1 MVLEKHSSA
10 SNHTSHTNNLEPPT
24 PTDLNNDK
32 HRTNTTNTTTSNSVM
47 GQNST
52 TSAQPSVSSDFVF
65 DESLFTAAFKLFDE
79 KKIGRIYKSDLIKV
93 LRAAGHNP
101 SEKEIEEIHQSHHIK
116 EGDMIQLEK
125 VNKYLNTN
133 QQQQQQQQQGSHVLC
148 VSQNV
153 PTFKLDTIR
162 GIATW
167 QFLSQIPKIEY
178 HKFRKIFFYFNLI
191 SIIAIIKGTN
201 ITKSEFFFFVPLTSF
216 VSFIS

>member
-133 QQQQQQQQQGSHVLC
+133 QQH
-148 VSQNV
+148 
-153 PTFKLDTIR
+153 
-162 GIATW
+162 
-167 QFLSQIPKIEY
+167 
-178 HKFRKIFFYFNLI
+178 HKP
-191 SIIAIIKGTN
+191 TN
-201 ITKSEFFFFVPLTSF
+201 IMFSACHRMFPHSN
-216 VSFIS
+216 